1 MSQAPFDNL
10 FKQYLEDFLAPIGT
24 VERQYEIPGETKYVD
39 VWFRPN
45 LPIQES
51 IDDLGLLRNIIKSPA
66 VIEAYSNPPSR
77 DEVDTCLLKRLWIKE
92 EERRKRGDSPYPQ
105 VEQPMLWIIASHVSR
120 PLLKSFHAHKTR
132 VSGLYTLGPALRS
145 RIIAIDELPV
155 TEATLWLRILGRD
168 EIQTQAIEE
177 VVHLPFDHPRRNRIL
192 RLLRAWQ
199 VRLDISG
206 VRDSFIQEIFMA
218 YPQAFLDMEQA
229 TRDEGIAIGVRSLAL
244 RQLQRRFGELPA
256 GIQAAID
263 SLSYE
268 QVDRLGE
275 ALLDFRNLAELQQWI
290 DQLD

>member
-1 MSQAPFDNL
+1 MSQSPFDDL

-51 IDDLGLLRNIIKSPA
+51 IDDLGLLRKIIKSPA

-105 VEQPMLWIIASHVSR
+105 VEQPMLWILASHVSR

-145 RIIAIDELPV
+145 RIISIDELPT
-155 TEATLWLRILGRD
+155 TEETLWLRILGR
-168 EIQTQAIEE
+168 EATQTQAIDE
-177 VVHLPFDHPRRNRIL
+177 VVHLPPDHPRRNRIL

-199 VRLDISG
+199 VRLDIGG
-206 VRDSFIQEIFMA
+206 VRDSFIQEVFMA
-218 YPQAFLDMEQA
+218 YPKAFLDMERETE
-229 TRDEGIAIGVRSLAL
+229 TRGKRSLAL
-244 RQLQRRFGELPA
+244 RQLQRRFGALPA
-256 GIQAAID
+256 GVQLAIEG
-263 SLSYE
+263 LSYD

-275 ALLDFRNLAELQQWI
+275 ELLDFRDLADLRQWI
-290 DQLD
+290 DQLV

>member
-1 MSQAPFDNL
+1 M
-10 FKQYLEDFLAPIGT
+10 
-24 VERQYEIPGETKYVD
+24 ERQYEIPGETKYVD

-51 IDDLGLLRNIIKSPA
+51 IDDLGLLRTIIKSPA

-92 EERRKRGDSPYPQ
+92 EERRKRGDLPYPQ
-105 VEQPMLWIIASHVSR
+105 VEQPMLWIMASHVSR

-145 RIIAIDELPV
+145 RIIAIDELPI
-155 TEATLWLRILGRD
+155 TEETLWLRILGRED
-168 EIQTQAIEE
+168 TQTNAIEE

-218 YPQAFLDMEQA
+218 YPQAFLDMERETE
-229 TRDEGIAIGVRSLAL
+229 TRGKRSLAL
-244 RQLQRRFGELPA
+244 RQLQRRFGELPS
-256 GIQAAID
+256 GIRLAID
-263 SLSYE
+263 GLSYE